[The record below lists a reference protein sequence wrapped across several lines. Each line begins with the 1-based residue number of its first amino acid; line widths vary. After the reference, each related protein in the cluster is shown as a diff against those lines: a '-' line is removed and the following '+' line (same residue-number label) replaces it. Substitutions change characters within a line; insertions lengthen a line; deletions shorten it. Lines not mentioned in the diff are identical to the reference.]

1 MIMIFIGVVGMNKN
15 HFICNMVEALSLQQH
30 TGIPCSHCEQTSV
43 GRCVTCEL
51 FMCESCLQSHN
62 GYVGFKDHEVLR
74 IEELSKPENR
84 KKMKRK
90 SYCKKHSSKK
100 LKLYCETCDE
110 LICTYCMSFEHVR
123 PGHVCF
129 PLEEIAERKR
139 EELKTLCQTLKC
151 QETHNRQ
158 LYNNFALTSF
168 HLHESLKEMKSRVQ
182 NRKNRVLAFV
192 NDALEMK
199 AQTLIEEVKNSAI
212 LQNQAIDKELKR
224 ISDHMAG
231 QKKTYD
237 MTKVLHDAGINE
249 EIMLSQK
256 AIQQSVNKGTTEC
269 EIPEMIDDMVEY
281 SDEELDSMFYN
292 EVGNINENK
301 GWYNTIYILFLK

>member
-1 MIMIFIGVVGMNKN
+1 MIFIGVVGMNKN

-84 KKMKRK
+84 KKMKGR

-110 LICTYCMSFEHVR
+110 LICTYCMSFDHVR

-129 PLEEIAERKR
+129 ILEEIAEQKR
-139 EELKTLCQTLKC
+139 EKLKTLCLTLDNH
-151 QETHNRQ
+151 ETRNSQVYDDLKSSTLCLENDLRQ
-158 LYNNFALTSF
+158 
-168 HLHESLKEMKSRVQ
+168 V
-182 NRKNRVLAFV
+182 KNRIHQTK
-192 NDALEMK
+192 NNILEFLKKCLDKK
-199 AQTLIEEVKNSAI
+199 ATSLIKKAENIARFKHEI
-212 LQNQAIDKELKR
+212 IDEELKR
-224 ISDHMAG
+224 IADHMEG
-231 QKKTYD
+231 QKRTYTIAKSLLD
-237 MTKVLHDAGINE
+237 TGTNE
-249 EIMLSQK
+249 EIMLSYK
-256 AIQQSVNKGTTEC
+256 SVQQSVNND
-269 EIPEMIDDMVEY
+269 EMKHERKDMDTKLPNY
-281 SDEELDSMFYN
+281 NKSELDRIFYD
-292 EVGNINENK
+292 E
-301 GWYNTIYILFLK
+301 